1 MWTDWDFDVQKNAVI
16 WGHNQVKSFDPE
28 NTALACSG
36 RTKMISDLDI
46 LQKKRDF
53 LKSLVMIEQ
62 SYKYLT
68 H

>member
-1 MWTDWDFDVQKNAVI
+1 
-16 WGHNQVKSFDPE
+16 
-28 NTALACSG
+28 
-36 RTKMISDLDI
+36 MISDLDI